1 MPLQQPFRTLNPQV
15 VLVMQGTAEFSIN
28 LINYKLQKGN
38 LLLLPIGTLFQV
50 HSRSVDFSL
59 KLVDVHLPETDKLL
73 LFVLQLRKTLL
84 EEADF
89 MRIDRYFD
97 LLHDCLRSPLEIS
110 QSMNHIVMAL
120 LFDADTIMTQNVPH
134 PTLLK
139 REEELHAKF
148 MKLLLKKYD
157 ILPRTVNF
165 NADTLKI
172 TANHLSSMVKRVSGH
187 SPMHWINKITVSTA
201 QMLLVNENLNMGEIA
216 VKVGFMEQASF
227 SRFFKKETGISPIDY
242 RKQQLEAMLQQG

>member
-110 QSMNHIVMAL
+110 QSMNHIPHAL
-120 LFDADTIMTQNVPH
+120 DQQNH
-134 PTLLK
+134 
-139 REEELHAKF
+139 REYRPNAACQR
-148 MKLLLKKYD
+148 KLEHGRD
-157 ILPRTVNF
+157 
-165 NADTLKI
+165 
-172 TANHLSSMVKRVSGH
+172 SSQG
-187 SPMHWINKITVSTA
+187 WLYGT
-201 QMLLVNENLNMGEIA
+201 
-216 VKVGFMEQASF
+216 GFLQPL
-227 SRFFKKETGISPIDY
+227 FKKETGISPLDY
-242 RKQQLEAMLQQG
+242 RKQQLDAMLQQG